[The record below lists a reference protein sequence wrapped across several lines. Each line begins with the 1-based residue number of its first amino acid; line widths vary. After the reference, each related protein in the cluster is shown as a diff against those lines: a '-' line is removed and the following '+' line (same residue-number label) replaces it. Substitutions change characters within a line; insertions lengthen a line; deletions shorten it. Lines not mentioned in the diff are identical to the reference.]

1 MSLAQV
7 WRGTLAR
14 LRYRR
19 TKAALTIVR
28 HYRRHKVRAYLR
40 EVVRRF
46 RDVRL
51 LPDRGRSIPWPAPP
65 KVLRRFEE
73 ALQDIYHR
81 YRPAAPCHCPR
92 GHLPE
97 GRWLGVAG
105 AVPLTG

>member
-81 YRPAAPCHCPR
+81 YRPAAPCHTRRSPQ
-92 GHLPE
+92 GTP
-97 GRWLGVAG
+97 A
-105 AVPLTG
+105 